1 MNWIS
6 YLSLSFSFSYY
17 GTENFRMSGSS
28 FFSMDRCPF
37 CQLNNSVRALKES
50 KNNEPNQWHSII
62 LSLSIMELLEKV
74 RWFHSASLALP
85 VHTTQ
90 VHICFQVY
98 CAHLTVYWLLHWL
111 TLSVSYKLFIC

>member
-1 MNWIS
+1 
-6 YLSLSFSFSYY
+6 
-17 GTENFRMSGSS
+17 
-28 FFSMDRCPF
+28 MDRCPF